1 MKKFDFR
8 KLRKIKFRKVTV
20 DQLSDK
26 MLLVNL
32 YMTQALTVIIGII
45 VLLLQGRNIINLFAL
60 PRTWEFALWGGGLAG
75 AVMLANLAM
84 AKFVPEEAADDG
96 GVNER
101 MFKGRPIWH
110 IAVLA
115 LIISVC
121 EELLFRGALQH
132 MFGAYWTSILFAAI
146 HVRYLRHWI
155 PTGLVFLISY
165 GLGWTMTH
173 TGTIW
178 TPILA
183 HFLIDFVMGCIIR
196 LRRDEA

>member
-1 MKKFDFR
+1 MKKIDFR
-8 KLRKIKFRKVTV
+8 KLRNVKFRKVTV

-32 YMTQALTVIIGII
+32 YLTQALTLIIGII
-45 VLLLQGRNIINLFAL
+45 IVILQGRNVIDLFAW
-60 PRTWEFALWGGGLAG
+60 PTTWEFAVWGGGLG
-75 AVMLANLAM
+75 VAVILVNLGIS
-84 AKFVPEEAADDG
+84 KFVPEEAADDG

-101 MFKGRPIWH
+101 MFKGRPVWH
-110 IAVLA
+110 IAILA
-115 LIISVC
+115 LIIAIC

-155 PTGLVFLISY
+155 PTGLVFSISY
-165 GLGWTMTH
+165 GLGWTMTY

-178 TPILA
+178 APIAA
-183 HFLIDFVMGCIIR
+183 HFLIDFVMGCMIR
-196 LRRDEA
+196 LRREEA